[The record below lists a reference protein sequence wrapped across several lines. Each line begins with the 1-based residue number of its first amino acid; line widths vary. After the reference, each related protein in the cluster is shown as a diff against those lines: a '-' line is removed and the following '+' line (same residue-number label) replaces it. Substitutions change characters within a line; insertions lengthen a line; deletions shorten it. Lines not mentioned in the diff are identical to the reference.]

1 MDQILINSF
10 VHINVCEKE
19 TLFYNT
25 LNGVFVKLDNPA
37 FANTVKLLLDSTRD
51 NYLLS
56 TEFLNRKEIDSLIN
70 DGIGT
75 LIERGNKPIQFI
87 PRSFVDGYPISLYS
101 SGLRDFLLEN
111 QTIGQKEKAEIEYL
125 SLMGKNIFSYL
136 EILNI
141 HYSSLIDKKFSLFQ
155 HVHRQYLY
163 PQIGT
168 SVKMNIDTLKTFI
181 QDWRHIRRI
190 NIVIGDINETDVS
203 EINEFARFL
212 KEMNIQVHIYG
223 CICYENILMKLTSD
237 YMYCWVTSL
246 DEHVRNGKAAKNGYT
261 MLGLIC
267 SENDLSVL
275 EGLCGEN
282 NIFACNTLQNEDFCA
297 EVSGY
302 ELNEITQEIIS
313 EAQIRTNT
321 TLNFNLF
328 GSLWIYPDYK
338 VYSCPNDKAL
348 GTIVKDTVR
357 EILYK
362 EFTVSKSWFKVR
374 LEHESCRHCIYNTL
388 CPPITNYE
396 LFLGKTLCNWK

>member
-1 MDQILINSF
+1 MKILINCF
-10 VHINVCEKE
+10 VHINVQGNIS
-19 TLFYNT
+19 LFYNT
-25 LNGVFVKLDNPA
+25 LNGCSVKIENQF
-37 FANTVKLLLDSTRD
+37 FADSVKSSLSSDEGDYLFSLTTITSEDIKLLISTQM
-51 NYLLS
+51 
-56 TEFLNRKEIDSLIN
+56 
-70 DGIGT
+70 GT
-75 LIERGNKPIQFI
+75 LIDSEKHPIQFMPKTLI
-87 PRSFVDGYPISLYS
+87 DGLTTSLFSKKFGEIVKYDS
-101 SGLRDFLLEN
+101 NLAK
-111 QTIGQKEKAEIEYL
+111 KESEYL
-125 SLMGKNIFSYL
+125 SLMGRGILSYL
-136 EILNI
+136 SILNI
-141 HYSSLIDKKFSLFQ
+141 HYSSLTDKNYSLFQ
-155 HVHRQYLY
+155 HAHKQYLY
-163 PQIGT
+163 PQVG
-168 SVKMNIDTLKTFI
+168 DTVRINLETVKTFI
-181 QDWRHIRRI
+181 QNCQYLKRI
-190 NIVIGDINETDVS
+190 NLIVGDINETEIS

-212 KEMNIQVHIYG
+212 KEMNILVHIYG
-223 CICYENILMKLTSD
+223 CICYEYILMKLTSD

-267 SENDLSVL
+267 SEDDLSVL
-275 EGLCGEN
+275 EVLCGEN

-321 TLNFNLF
+321 TLNLNLF

>member
-1 MDQILINSF
+1 MKILINCF
-10 VHINVCEKE
+10 VHINVQGNIS
-19 TLFYNT
+19 LFYNT
-25 LNGVFVKLDNPA
+25 LNGCSVKIENQF
-37 FANTVKLLLDSTRD
+37 FADSVKSSLSSDEGDYLFSLTTITSEDIKLLISTQM
-51 NYLLS
+51 
-56 TEFLNRKEIDSLIN
+56 
-70 DGIGT
+70 GT
-75 LIERGNKPIQFI
+75 LIDSEKHPIQFMPKTLI
-87 PRSFVDGYPISLYS
+87 DGLTTSLFSKKFGEIVKYDS
-101 SGLRDFLLEN
+101 NLAK
-111 QTIGQKEKAEIEYL
+111 KESEYL
-125 SLMGKNIFSYL
+125 SLMGRGILSYL
-136 EILNI
+136 SILNI
-141 HYSSLIDKKFSLFQ
+141 HYSSLTDKNYSLFQ
-155 HVHRQYLY
+155 HAHKQYLY
-163 PQIGT
+163 PQVG
-168 SVKMNIDTLKTFI
+168 DTVRINLETVKTFI
-181 QDWRHIRRI
+181 QNCQYLKRI
-190 NIVIGDINETDVS
+190 NLIVGDINETEIS

-267 SENDLSVL
+267 SEDDLAVL
-275 EGLCGEN
+275 EVLCGEN

-321 TLNFNLF
+321 TLNLNLF

>member
-1 MDQILINSF
+1 MKILINCF
-10 VHINVCEKE
+10 VHINVQGNIS
-19 TLFYNT
+19 LFYNT
-25 LNGVFVKLDNPA
+25 LNGCSVKIENQF
-37 FANTVKLLLDSTRD
+37 FADSVKSSLSSDEGDYLFSLTTITSEDIKLLISTQM
-51 NYLLS
+51 
-56 TEFLNRKEIDSLIN
+56 
-70 DGIGT
+70 GT
-75 LIERGNKPIQFI
+75 LIDSEKHPIQFI
-87 PRSFVDGYPISLYS
+87 PKTLIDGLTTSLFSKKFGEIVKYDS
-101 SGLRDFLLEN
+101 NLAK
-111 QTIGQKEKAEIEYL
+111 KESEYL
-125 SLMGKNIFSYL
+125 SLMGRGILSYL
-136 EILNI
+136 SILNI
-141 HYSSLIDKKFSLFQ
+141 HYSSLTDKNYSLFQ
-155 HVHRQYLY
+155 HAHKQYLY
-163 PQIGT
+163 PQVG
-168 SVKMNIDTLKTFI
+168 DTVRINLETVKTFI
-181 QDWRHIRRI
+181 QNCQYLKRI
-190 NIVIGDINETDVS
+190 NLIVGDINETDVS

-212 KEMNIQVHIYG
+212 KEMNIHG

-267 SENDLSVL
+267 SEDDLSVL

>member
-1 MDQILINSF
+1 MKILINCF
-10 VHINVCEKE
+10 VHINVQGNIS
-19 TLFYNT
+19 LFYNT
-25 LNGVFVKLDNPA
+25 LNGCSVKIENQF
-37 FANTVKLLLDSTRD
+37 FADSVKSSLSSDEGDYLFSLTTITSEDIKLLISTQM
-51 NYLLS
+51 
-56 TEFLNRKEIDSLIN
+56 
-70 DGIGT
+70 GT
-75 LIERGNKPIQFI
+75 LIDSEKHPIQFMPKTLI
-87 PRSFVDGYPISLYS
+87 DGLTTSLFSKKFGEIVKYDS
-101 SGLRDFLLEN
+101 NLAK
-111 QTIGQKEKAEIEYL
+111 KESEYL
-125 SLMGKNIFSYL
+125 SLMGRGILSYL
-136 EILNI
+136 SILNI
-141 HYSSLIDKKFSLFQ
+141 HYSSLTDKKYSLFQ
-155 HVHRQYLY
+155 HAHKQYLY
-163 PQIGT
+163 PQVG
-168 SVKMNIDTLKTFI
+168 DTVRINLETVKTFI
-181 QDWRHIRRI
+181 QNCQYLKRI
-190 NIVIGDINETDVS
+190 NLIVGDINETDIS

-223 CICYENILMKLTSD
+223 CICNENILRKLTSD

-246 DEHVRNGKAAKNGYT
+246 DEHVRNGKTAKNGYT

-267 SENDLSVL
+267 SEDDLSVL